1 MQIVHPEDNLH
12 LIRRINKIMKRYT
25 VEEFRKYLDSQE
37 SRGDIYYYLN
47 EDNIEKANA
56 KEETEF
62 DDEEFRDLYT

>member
-1 MQIVHPEDNLH
+1 
-12 LIRRINKIMKRYT
+12 MKRYT